1 MLIAATPAA
10 LRLQDKDNL
19 DVWRVLPTANAANV
33 YAAAPANAGGYS
45 LPAGSGYGKFK
56 AYSNAP
62 DIPTM
67 FARGKDVYMVNH
79 FEYNQPGSM

>member
-1 MLIAATPAA
+1 VLPYEKAATA
-10 LRLQDKDNL
+10 
-19 DVWRVLPTANAANV
+19 

-56 AYSNAP
+56 SYSNAP
-62 DIPTM
+62 DIPTL